1 MTADLGLSIFE
12 PSIQETFFFA
22 FGLCQAAGQGTE
34 EVGCEYRS
42 SSRGLPSLQ
51 LLRAWYLLSTERVV
65 R

>member
-34 EVGCEYRS
+34 EVGCEYHS
-42 SSRGLPSLQ
+42 SSFTAFTAAPPSLVLAQ
-51 LLRAWYLLSTERVV
+51 H
-65 R
+65 